1 MRSTLI
7 PVLRFAISFL
17 IIFPG
22 FATLSF
28 SQLSNHG
35 NIWYFG
41 NGGGLDFSSG
51 QPVKLTNIN
60 VDSYE
65 GCAVYCDVDGQMLL
79 YTNGG
84 GFVANAV
91 NGPRE
96 GIIWNRDQQVMY
108 NMGSTEGG
116 GYSSAQSAIILPKP
130 GGSTEYYVFTMDHGP
145 SLDVPGSNRGLSYF
159 VVDMTLNGGLGA
171 VTQANVPVFKP
182 CVESLTAIP
191 RGDNT
196 GYWLVTIDRVS
207 NDFVVVP
214 VTEAGVGT
222 PLIRPRN
229 GDAINVLIIKASPDG
244 KYLCADGEIYTFDNN
259 TGELTY
265 LTEVMA
271 SNYTLSF
278 SPRSRYLYSF
288 ESDASTKIV
297 RYDLTAA
304 DIPASS
310 EMVNQEIDF
319 SFAGQMQIGPDYN
332 IYFIEQ
338 LEDDFLE
345 PIPPVSLSVIKCP
358 DGDKPVLE
366 RAIMKFDTDINNAGG
381 LFTSLPNFADYIF
394 AREGEEV
401 TLPVSI
407 CDTAGRVLSPPLSG
421 ISYIWSTGETTEEI
435 TVKTAGTYTVTV
447 EDTCDFYRYTFQ
459 VESMTTETASLEAP
473 VITDTCSALP
483 LTLRAVAPDG
493 SSVEWSDGSTA
504 DTLLVEAFGN
514 YSVIVSNSCGAVAF
528 SYSLPEPEGGCCRP
542 FTPNAFTPNGDGVN
556 DLFSPVLMGCE
567 VASMEFRVYSRW
579 GELMYEGLTPT
590 DRWDGTTL
598 NGTDAPSDIYVYTA
612 RYRFEGDTSEKT
624 ESGDVALLR

>member
-1 MRSTLI
+1 
-7 PVLRFAISFL
+7 
-17 IIFPG
+17 
-22 FATLSF
+22 
-28 SQLSNHG
+28 
-35 NIWYFG
+35 
-41 NGGGLDFSSG
+41 
-51 QPVKLTNIN
+51 
-60 VDSYE
+60 
-65 GCAVYCDVDGQMLL
+65 
-79 YTNGG
+79 
-84 GFVANAV
+84 
-91 NGPRE
+91 
-96 GIIWNRDQQVMY
+96 
-108 NMGSTEGG
+108 
-116 GYSSAQSAIILPKP
+116 
-130 GGSTEYYVFTMDHGP
+130 
-145 SLDVPGSNRGLSYF
+145 
-159 VVDMTLNGGLGA
+159 
-171 VTQANVPVFKP
+171 
-182 CVESLTAIP
+182 
-191 RGDNT
+191 
-196 GYWLVTIDRVS
+196 
-207 NDFVVVP
+207 
-214 VTEAGVGT
+214 
-222 PLIRPRN
+222 
-229 GDAINVLIIKASPDG
+229 
-244 KYLCADGEIYTFDNN
+244 
-259 TGELTY
+259 
-265 LTEVMA
+265 
-271 SNYTLSF
+271 
-278 SPRSRYLYSF
+278 
-288 ESDASTKIV
+288 ASTKIV